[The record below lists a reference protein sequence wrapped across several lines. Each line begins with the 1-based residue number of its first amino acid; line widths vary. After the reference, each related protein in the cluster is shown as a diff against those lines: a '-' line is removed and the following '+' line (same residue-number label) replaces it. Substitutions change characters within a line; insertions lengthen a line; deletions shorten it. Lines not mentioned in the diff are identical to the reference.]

1 MKVKRA
7 NNSLVL
13 LWKQFWLYRNPK
25 RFFGTPPQ
33 GSLDHILKIVVL
45 LILVGNAK
53 ISSQPLT
60 THHGKKQKAH
70 IMFNTCT
77 HTHTHKYI
85 PYKGNFHTFF
95 FPKPLS
101 EKPQVKI
108 STPSRPSTE
117 TPLLKAGCQPILQMV
132 ASCLSTE
139 PSESNKW
146 LLEGL
151 HLASL
156 TR

>member
-25 RFFGTPPQ
+25 SFFGTPQ

-45 LILVGNAK
+45 LIPVGNAK
-53 ISSQPLT
+53 ISSQPFDYPPWEKT
-60 THHGKKQKAH
+60 KSTHYVQH
-70 IMFNTCT
+70 MCT
-77 HTHTHKYI
+77 HTHTHT
-85 PYKGNFHTFF
+85 HTIQGQFPHSFF
-95 FPKPLS
+95 LNPLS

-108 STPSRPSTE
+108 STPSRPSAE
-117 TPLLKAGCQPILQMV
+117 IPLLEAGCQPVLQMV

-139 PSESNKW
+139 PSENNKW

-156 TR
+156 TG